1 MCLCEYVIVSS
12 RRLLGLN
19 REMMVSL
26 SSLKVKCK
34 DSSLLVPSDKQCLW
48 GLVSKLRNMQLC
60 DRCIQML
67 MGCNSHKLTLFRL
80 ALSCWLNL
88 YLYYVSIMF
97 VYVACFNPLK
107 KR

>member
-80 ALSCWLNL
+80 AQLLVEFVSVLCI
-88 YLYYVSIMF
+88 YYVC
-97 VYVACFNPLK
+97 VCGLL
-107 KR
+107 